1 MTARFLILVGVATV
15 VGHLCRILF
24 KFTDQ
29 VESPSRR
36 KR

>member
-1 MTARFLILVGVATV
+1 MSDQFFILVGVTTV

-29 VESPSRR
+29 VQNPSRR